1 MSERRNEFMAQ
12 LRKQGSE
19 VDQSNLFLA
28 ARIES
33 ERIERRKSDARK
45 NLANIRQENEDAKA
59 FLKSGK
65 DLSAPDAVFAAMN
78 NSGRL
83 REKLERAEN
92 ELRDAEQDR

>member
-1 MSERRNEFMAQ
+1 
-12 LRKQGSE
+12 
-19 VDQSNLFLA
+19 
-28 ARIES
+28 
-33 ERIERRKSDARK
+33 
-45 NLANIRQENEDAKA
+45 LANIRQENEDAKA